1 MGELLEV
8 SVSAAAERTVHFVV
22 PGAIDDP
29 DRVSGGNVYDR
40 HVRDGLRNAGWAVR
54 MVLIAEG
61 SGPLVTLSLSE
72 LPDGALVI
80 IDGLIAVRESGTLA
94 AQSTRL
100 RMIVLAHMV
109 ASLTSG
115 LSADGT
121 HRADLA
127 DREGVALK
135 SADRVIATS
144 GWTRSELIARSLVQP
159 HGVVTAHPGTDPAPA
174 TVASR
179 AGGRL
184 ICVGVVAPHKG
195 QDVLVRT
202 LARLKEVGDW
212 TCTFVGSLSTAPDF
226 VADLKQT
233 VHIEQLATRVSFAG
247 TLAGRAL
254 DAAYGRADLVVAPS
268 RTESF
273 GMVVAEALA
282 RGIPVVASRVGGIP
296 EALSRSGAGILVP
309 ADDPAALETVLRE
322 WWASP
327 SLRTE
332 LTTAAVEA
340 RAIVR
345 SWSSTIS
352 TIESVLQEIT
362 RSRTAVSA

>member
-1 MGELLEV
+1 M
-8 SVSAAAERTVHFVV
+8 HFVV

-40 HVRDGLRNAGWAVR
+40 HVRDGLRNTGWDVR
-54 MVLIAEG
+54 MVLIAEE
-61 SGPLVTLSLSE
+61 SGPLATRALSE
-72 LPDGALVI
+72 LPDGALVL
-80 IDGLIAVRESGTLA
+80 IDGLIAVRESSALA

-115 LSADGT
+115 LSADRT
-121 HRADLA
+121 HLADLV
-127 DREGVALK
+127 DREGTALK

-144 GWTRSELIARSLVQP
+144 GWTRSELISRSLVQP
-159 HGVVTAHPGTDPAPA
+159 RDVVTAYPGTDPAPA
-174 TVASR
+174 TIASR

-184 ICVGVVAPHKG
+184 LCVGVVAPHKG
-195 QDVLVRT
+195 QDVLVRAV
-202 LARLKEVGDW
+202 ARLKEVSDW
-212 TCTFVGSLSTAPDF
+212 TCTFVGSLSTEPDF
-226 VADLKQT
+226 VADLKRT
-233 VHIEQLATRVSFAG
+233 VRGEQLATRVSFAG
-247 TLAGRAL
+247 TLAGRSL

-296 EALSRSGAGILVP
+296 EALSSSGAGMLVP
-309 ADDPAALETVLRE
+309 ANDSAAFETVLRE

-327 SLRTE
+327 PLRTE

-340 RAIVR
+340 RATVR

-352 TIESVLQEIT
+352 TIESVLHEVS
-362 RSRTAVSA
+362 RSGTVVRA

>member
-1 MGELLEV
+1 M
-8 SVSAAAERTVHFVV
+8 SATAERTVHFVV
-22 PGAIDDP
+22 PDAIDDP

-40 HVRDGLRNAGWAVR
+40 HVRDELRNTGWDVR
-54 MVLIAEG
+54 MVYIAEG
-61 SGPLVTLSLSE
+61 SGPLATRALAK
-72 LPDGALVI
+72 LPDGALVV
-80 IDGLIAVRESGTLA
+80 IDGLIAVRASGALV

-121 HRADLA
+121 HTADLA
-127 DREGVALK
+127 DRERAALK
-135 SADRVIATS
+135 SAARVIATS
-144 GWTRSELIARSLVQP
+144 GWTRSELISRCLVQP
-159 HGVVTAHPGTDPAPA
+159 HDVVVAYPGTDPAPA
-174 TVASR
+174 TVASQ

-184 ICVGVVAPHKG
+184 LCVGVVAPHKG
-195 QDVLVRT
+195 QDVLVRAV
-202 LARLKEVGDW
+202 ARLKEVSDW
-212 TCTFVGSLSTAPDF
+212 TCTFVGSLSTAPEF

-233 VHIEQLATRVSFAG
+233 VRREKLATRVSFAG

-254 DAAYGRADLVVAPS
+254 DEAYGKADLIVAPS

-296 EALSRSGAGILVP
+296 EALSSSGAGILVP
-309 ADDPAALETVLRE
+309 TDDPAALERVLRK

-332 LTTAAVEA
+332 LTTAAVQA
-340 RAIVR
+340 RATVR

-352 TIESVLQEIT
+352 TIESVLHEIS
-362 RSRTAVSA
+362 RSGTAVWT